1 MMVASRRFCRA
12 LVAALAY
19 FLLVHTPLLDRRP
32 QTWDSLLPLAWD
44 WAVRGQKL

>member
-12 LVAALAY
+12 LVAPLVY

>member
-1 MMVASRRFCRA
+1 MMAAGRRCGRA
-12 LVAALAY
+12 LLAPLAY